1 MNIYT
6 HRRRWNWIL
15 FSAAIIIVT
24 GSLWYSN
31 VLVNKIARSERNNVR
46 IWANAIQRKANLVA
60 YTDRFF
66 GQIREIE
73 RNRAEILAD
82 ATKNMNNEMNSDV
95 LDIYYKI
102 IIGNKTIPVIQT
114 KDNDSIIHA
123 RNVDERVEMVDVLGR
138 QLKSFEQDNTSDIKA
153 QFDIRTIADGTYF
166 FHISLDGEELTLPLV
181 IAR

>member
-15 FSAAIIIVT
+15 LSAAIIIIT

-31 VLVNKIARSERNNVR
+31 ILVNKIARSERNNVR

-114 KDNDSIIHA
+114 KDNDSIIH
-123 RNVDERVEMVDVLGR
+123 
-138 QLKSFEQDNTSDIKA
+138 
-153 QFDIRTIADGTYF
+153 
-166 FHISLDGEELTLPLV
+166 
-181 IAR
+181 